1 MRLVVLADVH
11 SNLHALRTVLEDIE
25 PKGADWIVCAGD
37 IVGYGAF
44 PNECC
49 EIVSKSTRA
58 AVCGNHDLSA
68 LSEDIGLMNPYAAA
82 AVLWTS
88 RRLKDRSR
96 SFLSSLRPGWSAELS
111 GRKVF
116 MFHGSP
122 EDVNEYVYEEY
133 LDKSILERQNAD
145 MVILGHTHVPFA
157 ARIGSGV
164 VINPGSVGQP
174 RDGDPR
180 ASYAVI
186 ELPSLAAQIIRK
198 EYDIDSAANA
208 IEEQGLP
215 EILSR
220 RLYVGR

>member
-11 SNLHALRTVLEDIE
+11 SNLHALRTVLEDVE
-25 PKGADWIVCAGD
+25 AKGADMIICAGD

-68 LSEDIGLMNPYAAA
+68 LSEDIEFMNPYAAA

-88 RRLKDRSR
+88 KRLRDSSR
-96 SFLSSLRPGWSAELS
+96 SFLSSLRTGWSAELS
-111 GRKVF
+111 GRKVV

-122 EDVNEYVYEEY
+122 EDVNEYIYEEY
-133 LDKSILERQNAD
+133 LDKSILERQSAD
-145 MVILGHTHVPFA
+145 MVILGHTHVPFV
-157 ARIGSGV
+157 ARLGSGV
-164 VINPGSVGQP
+164 VVNPGSVGQP

-186 ELPSLAAQIIRK
+186 ELPSLAAHIIRR
-198 EYDIDSAANA
+198 EYDIDSAARA
-208 IEEQGLP
+208 IKEQGLP

-220 RLYVGR
+220 RLSVGR

>member
-25 PKGADWIVCAGD
+25 AKGADWIICAGD

-68 LSEDIGLMNPYAAA
+68 LSEDIELMNPYAAA

-88 RRLKDRSR
+88 RRLRDSSR

-111 GRKVF
+111 DRKVV

-133 LDKSILERQNAD
+133 LDKSILERQNAN
-145 MVILGHTHVPFA
+145 MVILGHTHVPFV
-157 ARIGSGV
+157 ARLGSGV

-198 EYDIDSAANA
+198 EYDIDSAAKA